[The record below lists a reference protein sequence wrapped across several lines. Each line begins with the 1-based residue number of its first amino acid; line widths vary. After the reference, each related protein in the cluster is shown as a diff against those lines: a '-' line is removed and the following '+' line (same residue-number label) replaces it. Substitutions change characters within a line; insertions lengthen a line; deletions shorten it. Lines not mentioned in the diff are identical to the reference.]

1 MTQYKIL
8 KNQPIPYSSK
18 YYNLERTLDEMEIGD
33 CIDLQITRAGS
44 EPTIQFISRY
54 FRHKKFS
61 YKIRQKG
68 PNKTLYLWKLE
79 DKRSQTTDK
88 GDCNGT

>member
-8 KNQPIPYSSK
+8 KNQPIHSSSK

-33 CIDLQITRAGS
+33 CIDLQTQRTGS

-54 FRHKKFS
+54 FKNKECG

-68 PNKTLYLWKLE
+68 TTLYLWKLE
-79 DKRSQTTDK
+79 GKQGIDK
-88 GDCNGT
+88 N

>member
-8 KNQPIPYSSK
+8 KNQPIHSSSK

-33 CIDLQITRAGS
+33 CIDLQIQRTGS

-54 FRHKKFS
+54 FRYKEFS

-68 PNKTLYLWKLE
+68 TTLYLWKLE
-79 DKRSQTTDK
+79 GKQGIDK
-88 GDCNGT
+88 N

>member
-8 KNQPIPYSSK
+8 KNQPIHSSSK

-33 CIDLQITRAGS
+33 CIDLQITRTGS
-44 EPTIQFISRY
+44 EPTISFISRY
-54 FRHKKFS
+54 FRHKEFS
-61 YKIRQKG
+61 YKIRQMG
-68 PNKTLYLWKLE
+68 EGTNKTLYLWKLG
-79 DKRSQTTDK
+79 DK

>member
-8 KNQPIPYSSK
+8 KNQPIHSSSK

-33 CIDLQITRAGS
+33 CIDLQITRTGG

-54 FRHKKFS
+54 FRHKEFS

-68 PNKTLYLWKLE
+68 TNKTLYLWKLE
-79 DKRSQTTDK
+79 DKKKERNYDRE
-88 GDCNGT
+88 GM

>member
-8 KNQPIPYSSK
+8 KNQPIHNSSK
-18 YYNLERTLDEMEIGD
+18 YHNLEQALNEMEIGD
-33 CIDLQITRAGS
+33 CIDLQIQRNSKAR
-44 EPTIQFISRY
+44 PTLQFISRY
-54 FRHKKFS
+54 FKHKKYS

-68 PNKTLYLWKLE
+68 TTLHLWKLE
-79 DKRSQTTDK
+79 DKRPQTTNK